1 MMGKL
6 IRFLLLLVVLAL
18 IGLVAY
24 AYLGDLSPRQE
35 TVSKPVVLD
44 AR

>member
-1 MMGKL
+1 MIWKL
-6 IRFLLLLVVLAL
+6 VRALVLLAL
-18 IGLVAY
+18 LGLVGLAGY

-44 AR
+44 AD